1 MKNYHKFP
9 GTSSRPGF
17 AAVCLAFIMSVG
29 AVQAETVS
37 YILEDV
43 FLHHGS
49 QMSGAFD
56 WTYTTGDFEGGS
68 GVFTA
73 LEIPWRPHSTVPPIE
88 QAGMVFSLENKQIEI
103 SLDGNFHDYGLG
115 ISLKFV
121 QPPSTTQSSLV
132 DTDKSFYECCG
143 NGVKDQPF
151 SSGSITPV
159 VPGDLSGDGVV
170 NAADLVIAE
179 RTIFTHITPTAVQA
193 HAMDV
198 GPVVNGI
205 SQPDGMPGAGD
216 FLLLTRK
223 APGLASF
230 WLHNMKR
237 RSAVSISS
245 TPGSRPFV

>member
-1 MKNYHKFP
+1 MKNNHKFP

-43 FLHHGS
+43 FLVDGS
-49 QMSGAFD
+49 QMTGAFD
-56 WTYTTGDFEGGS
+56 WTYTVGDFEGGS

-73 LEIPWRPHSTVPPIE
+73 LEIPWRPNGTAPPLE
-88 QAGMVFSLENKQIEI
+88 QAGMVFTIENKQIEI

-115 ISLKFV
+115 IILKFV
-121 QPPSTTQSSLV
+121 QPLSTTQFSLV
-132 DTDKSFYECCG
+132 DLAKSFYECCG
-143 NGVKDQPF
+143 NGFKDQPF

-179 RTIFTHITPTAVQA
+179 RIIFTHITPTAVQT

-205 SQPDGMPGAGD
+205 SQPDGMLGAGE

-223 APGLASF
+223 ALGLASF
-230 WLHNMKR
+230 
-237 RSAVSISS
+237 
-245 TPGSRPFV
+245 

>member
-1 MKNYHKFP
+1 MKNNHKFP

-17 AAVCLAFIMSVG
+17 AAMCLAFIMSVG

-43 FLHHGS
+43 FLVDGS
-49 QMSGAFD
+49 QMTGAFD
-56 WTYTTGDFEGGS
+56 WTYTVGDFEGGS

-73 LEIPWRPHSTVPPIE
+73 LEIPWRPNGTAPPLE
-88 QAGMVFSLENKQIEI
+88 QAGMVFTIENKQIEI

-115 ISLKFV
+115 IILKFV
-121 QPPSTTQSSLV
+121 QPLSTTQFSLV
-132 DTDKSFYECCG
+132 DLAKSFYECCG
-143 NGVKDQPF
+143 NGFKDQPF

-179 RTIFTHITPTAVQA
+179 RIIFTHITPTAVQT

-205 SQPDGMPGAGD
+205 SQPDGMLGAGE

-223 APGLASF
+223 ALGLASF
-230 WLHNMKR
+230 
-237 RSAVSISS
+237 
-245 TPGSRPFV
+245 

>member
-1 MKNYHKFP
+1 MKNNHKFP

-43 FLHHGS
+43 FLDDGS
-49 QMSGAFD
+49 QMTGAFD
-56 WTYTTGDFEGGS
+56 WTYTVGDFEGGS

-73 LEIPWRPHSTVPPIE
+73 LEIPWRPNGTAPPLE
-88 QAGMVFSLENKQIEI
+88 QAGMVFTIENKQIEI
-103 SLDGNFHDYGLG
+103 SLNGNFHDYGLG
-115 ISLKFV
+115 IILKFV
-121 QPPSTTQSSLV
+121 QPLSTTQFSLV
-132 DTDKSFYECCG
+132 DLAKSFYECCG
-143 NGVKDQPF
+143 NGFKNQPF

-179 RTIFTHITPTAVQA
+179 RIIFTHITPTAVQA

-205 SQPDGMPGAGD
+205 SQPDGLLGVGD

-223 APGLASF
+223 ALGLASF
-230 WLHNMKR
+230 
-237 RSAVSISS
+237 
-245 TPGSRPFV
+245 